1 MSWQVFFRK
10 QTVHQLN
17 KLPKHIVELVRALVH
32 EIEKFGPLRNNW
44 KNFSKLRGAEN
55 LYHCHIKQ
63 GRPTYVVCWKV
74 EDKKIKIVEVYYV
87 GTHEKA
93 PY

>member
-1 MSWQVFFRK
+1 MSWQVFFKKHAAK
-10 QTVHQLN
+10 QIA
-17 KLPKHIVELVRALVH
+17 KSPKYVVDATRALVC
-32 EIEKFGPLRNNW
+32 EIELLGPMRHNW
-44 KNFSKLRGAEN
+44 KNFGKLKGAEN

-63 GRPTYVVCWKV
+63 GNPTYVVCWEV
-74 EDKKIKIVEVYYV
+74 TDKKVKIVEVYYV